1 MRVAALVALFVAG
14 LLAAAALAGA
24 ETTTSTTTETTTQVS
39 TATQTTT
46 ETVAHTTTETVAQ
59 TTTRTVP
66 LPAQTTTVSET
77 SVDNTPAWIWLLLA
91 LLAAGVIGLLIALFG
106 RRDRT
111 MPVAERRRRL
121 EGAIGT
127 WVAQGWAVESQ
138 MGDSAVLRRGTEL
151 MLVAVDDAGGI
162 SSRPISP

>member
-1 MRVAALVALFVAG
+1 MKVAAVVALFVAG

-39 TATQTTT
+39 TATETTTQATT
-46 ETVAHTTTETVAQ
+46 ETVEHTR
-59 TTTRTVP
+59 TRTVP

-91 LLAAGVIGLLIALFG
+91 LLAAGVSGLLIALFG
-106 RRDRT
+106 RRNRT

-151 MLVAVDDAGGI
+151 MVVAVDDAGGI
-162 SSRPISP
+162 SSRPLSP

>member
-1 MRVAALVALFVAG
+1 MKVAALVALFVAG

-46 ETVAHTTTETVAQ
+46 EARTETLER

-138 MGDSAVLRRGTEL
+138 MGDSAVLRRGAEL

-162 SSRPISP
+162 SSRPLSPP